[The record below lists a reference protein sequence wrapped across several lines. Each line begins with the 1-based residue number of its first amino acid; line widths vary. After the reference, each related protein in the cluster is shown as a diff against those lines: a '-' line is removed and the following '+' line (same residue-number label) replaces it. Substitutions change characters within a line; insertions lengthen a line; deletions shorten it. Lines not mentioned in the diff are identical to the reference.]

1 MGKVYKSWT
10 TGEIED
16 LRYLRTVERL
26 RIREIAEILE
36 RSERTIEEATCRYG
50 IRIEEHWKGE
60 ELELLKKLVFG
71 TGNKKK
77 EIARRLGRTENA
89 VRSKMIEMFG
99 SSGLTKLRNE
109 SFLNRAE
116 ARFTEKEIKFL
127 QDFYYIKGA
136 KACASALKRTKYSVT
151 LKVGRLMRQGYEF
164 KKPEEENALSGT
176 DKNGVELSS
185 VENNVKSPKHYRLE
199 GLNIESI
206 DVIKATLGKEGFKS
220 FCKGNIMKYLIRA
233 EKKNGLED
241 YKKAQIY
248 LNWYL
253 KECEEEKN
261 GSTERI

>member
-1 MGKVYKSWT
+1 MRRVYKSWT

-26 RIREIAEILE
+26 RIKEIAEILE
-36 RSERTIEEATCRYG
+36 RSKRTIEEAAHRYG
-50 IRIEEHWKGE
+50 IKIEEPWKE
-60 ELELLKKLVFG
+60 QELELLKKLVFD
-71 TGNKKK
+71 TKEQKK

-99 SSGLTKLRNE
+99 STSLTRLRNK
-109 SFLNRAE
+109 SFLSMAE
-116 ARFTEKEIKFL
+116 TRFTETEIKFL

-151 LKVGRLMRQGYEF
+151 LKAGRLMRQGYEF
-164 KKPEEENALSGT
+164 KKLEEENALSKT
-176 DKNGVELSS
+176 D
-185 VENNVKSPKHYRLE
+185 ENIKSPKHYKLE

-241 YKKAQIY
+241 YKKAQTY
-248 LNWYL
+248 LTWYL
-253 KECEEEKN
+253 KECEEEKK
-261 GSTERI
+261 